1 MEDYDLYDLIIVG
14 GGPAGLSAA
23 IYGGRARL
31 RTLVLERGA
40 IGGLAITTFHIDNY
54 PGFPESIAGPDLM
67 QRMEEQARK
76 FGAEIE
82 QADITGLEGPGGLGG
97 PGGSELDGSFAVI
110 TSGGKR
116 IARAVIV
123 ATGTEPMKLGVP
135 GEEEFRGRGVSYCAT
150 CDGAFFRDKHVI
162 VVGGGDSA
170 IEEAIFLTRFAS
182 AVTVVHR
189 RDALRATKV
198 VQERAFANPK
208 IAFEW
213 SHVVGEITGENRV
226 EGVRL
231 RSTKTG
237 EVKELPADGV
247 FIYVGSR
254 PNTGFLMGGPGGDN
268 PGPAQ
273 VGLQPQVK
281 LDERGYIITDE
292 AMRTNVPGLFAAGD
306 VRQKGLRQIVTAV
319 SDGAIAAV
327 EAEKY
332 IDALA

>member
-1 MEDYDLYDLIIVG
+1 MADYDLVIIG

-31 RTLVLERGA
+31 RTLLVERGA
-40 IGGLAITTFHIDNY
+40 VGGLAITTFHIDNY
-54 PGFPESIAGPDLM
+54 PGFPETIAGPDLM

-76 FGAEIE
+76 FGAEVE
-82 QADITGLEGPGGLGG
+82 QADVTGLGAPLPGG
-97 PGGSELDGSFAVI
+97 PGGPGGADGSFTI
-110 TSGGKR
+110 TTSNGNR
-116 IARAVIV
+116 TARAVIV

-135 GEEEFRGRGVSYCAT
+135 GEEELRGRGVSYCAT
-150 CDGAFFRDKHVI
+150 CDGAFFRDKRVV

-182 AVTVVHR
+182 VVTVVHR

-213 SHVVGEITGENRV
+213 SHVVTEIIGENRV

-237 EVKELPADGV
+237 EIKELPVDGI
-247 FIYVGSR
+247 FIYIGSR
-254 PNTGFLMGGPGGDN
+254 PNTGFLEGRPGDAGGAG
-268 PGPAQ
+268 A
-273 VGLQPQVK
+273 PQVK

-327 EAEKY
+327 EAGKY
-332 IDALA
+332 IAGA